1 MKKEFEAY
9 EFKTE
14 PYDHQRAVFR
24 DSWFLASYALFM
36 EMGTGKSKI
45 VVDTVGLLHEVGEV
59 NAVLIVAPKGVYHNW
74 VRKEIPAHLPD
85 RIDRAVLAWQ
95 PNITQKYKDQFKE
108 FVEADEL
115 KIFVMNVEAF
125 STQKGE
131 QTAMWFGKKFGERG
145 MMVVDESTTIKN
157 RKALRSKAVNAAGK
171 LFTYK
176 RLLTGSPVTKSP
188 MDLYSQCEF
197 LGKEHLGFPSYYAF
211 QGRYAVVQRRTMG
224 HRSFQQIV
232 GFQRLDELNSK
243 LDAFSKRVLKKEC
256 LDLPEKVYMR
266 REVELTDDQR
276 SYYRQMSK
284 LALAQL
290 ADGTLVTTNNVL
302 TQIMRLQQICCGFVR
317 NDDGLVR
324 EIKSNRLDELLNICE
339 ETSGKVIIWANF
351 VHDIVNIDEALAIR
365 FGRKTVQSYYGSTE
379 ASTRQNVVEEFQ
391 NPDSPMRFFV
401 GNSRTGGMGITL
413 TEASTVIYYSNNYD
427 LEIRVQSEDRA
438 HRIGQRNNVT
448 YIDMVSPGT
457 IDEKVLTALQN
468 KQNIASTV
476 LGEELTEW
484 FS

>member
-85 RIDRAVLAWQ
+85 RIERTVLAWQ

>member
-85 RIDRAVLAWQ
+85 RIQRTVLAWQ
-95 PNITQKYKDQFKE
+95 PNITQKYKNEFKE

-125 STQKGE
+125 STQKGA
-131 QTAMWFGKKFGERG
+131 QTAKWFGEKFGERG

-224 HRSFQQIV
+224 HRSFQEIV

-266 REVELTDDQR
+266 REVELT
-276 SYYRQMSK
+276 
-284 LALAQL
+284 
-290 ADGTLVTTNNVL
+290 
-302 TQIMRLQQICCGFVR
+302 
-317 NDDGLVR
+317 
-324 EIKSNRLDELLNICE
+324 ELLQ
-339 ETSGKVIIWANF
+339 T
-351 VHDIVNIDEALAIR
+351 DEQTCVSA
-365 FGRKTVQSYYGSTE
+365 
-379 ASTRQNVVEEFQ
+379 
-391 NPDSPMRFFV
+391 
-401 GNSRTGGMGITL
+401 TGGRHPRHHKQCADPDH
-413 TEASTVIYYSNNYD
+413 ASATD
-427 LEIRVQSEDRA
+427 LL
-438 HRIGQRNNVT
+438 RICTQR
-448 YIDMVSPGT
+448 
-457 IDEKVLTALQN
+457 
-468 KQNIASTV
+468 
-476 LGEELTEW
+476 
-484 FS
+484 